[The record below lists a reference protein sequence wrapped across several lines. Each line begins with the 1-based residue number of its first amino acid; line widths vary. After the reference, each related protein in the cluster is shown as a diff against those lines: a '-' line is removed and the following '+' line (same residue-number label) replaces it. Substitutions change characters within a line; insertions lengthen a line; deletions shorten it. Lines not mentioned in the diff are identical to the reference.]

1 MKVMVRMRDALADD
15 NVLGRALPGPSWSSW
30 RILLCAAAGEVLDD
44 SEREVFK
51 RLTGREKEPGH
62 MCEVLLAVVGRRGGK
77 SKAAA
82 VFMVW
87 LACCCDWTSDL
98 SIGEHGIA
106 LIISPTERQSQVMA
120 DYIRAIIKNTPLLA
134 SLVEDET
141 QQVFK
146 LKRNVAI
153 EILAANAKWV
163 RGLTAIGIAM
173 DETAYLPSNEDA
185 ANSDISIL
193 EAVRPSAATTAA
205 PLVITSSP
213 STTQGIVHTLW
224 KKHFG
229 PDGSPDCIVV
239 QSDSR
244 GLNPTLRQSVVDKA
258 LADDAESA
266 SAEYLGQFRE
276 PLSAFISREIVMR
289 CVEVGRSERLVLP
302 GLEYQCFVDVSSGS
316 GTDYFAAAIGH
327 RARDDDRNVVVLDC
341 LFAERPPFDPL
352 ACIAALR
359 GHLERWRIK
368 TIVGDAYAGNF
379 VPSAF
384 AKHGITYLPAKL
396 SASELYLAALP
407 VFTSG
412 GVALLDNP
420 VLIEQLVNL
429 RRRIGQAGKES
440 VQHMRGQH
448 DDLANATCGLI
459 HMLTPAEGVAW
470 DYGGIG
476 VVTQPRSYVG
486 DGGEASETMQAWLAT
501 QNYTRAPDGG
511 LGRGGSGHRPGSVV
525 W

>member
-1 MKVMVRMRDALADD
+1 MRVLFTMRKALSDSQLLA
-15 NVLGRALPGPSWSSW
+15 RALPGPSWDAW
-30 RILLCAAAGEVLDD
+30 RILLIAAAGEALEEP
-44 SEREVFK
+44 EREVFK
-51 RLTGREKEPGH
+51 RLTNRDREPGH
-62 MCEVLLAVVGRRGGK
+62 MCELLLAVAGRRSGK

-82 VFMVW
+82 VFMTW
-87 LACCCDWTSDL
+87 LATCVDWTDCL
-98 SIGEHGIA
+98 SLGERGVA
-106 LIISPTERQSQVMA
+106 LIVAPTERQAGVTES
-120 DYIRAIIKNTPLLA
+120 YIRAIIDNAPLLA
-134 SLVEDET
+134 SLVEERT
-141 QQVFK
+141 QHVLT
-146 LKRNVAI
+146 LKRQTQI
-153 EILAANAKWV
+153 EVLAASGKWL
-163 RGLTAIGIAM
+163 RGFTSIGAAL
-173 DETAYLPSNEDA
+173 DESAYLPSNEDA

-193 EAVRPSAATTAA
+193 EAVRPAMATTGA
-205 PLVITSSP
+205 PLILTSSP
-213 STTQGIVHTLW
+213 ATTTGIVHTLW

-229 PDGSPDCIVV
+229 PDGSSDCIVV

-258 LADDAESA
+258 LAEDAESA
-266 SAEYLGQFRE
+266 GAEYLGQFRE

-302 GLEYQCFVDVSSGS
+302 MLEYQCFIDVSSGS

-327 RARDDDRNVVVLDC
+327 RARDHDRDLVVLDC

-352 ACIAALR
+352 ACIAALC
-359 GHLERWRIK
+359 GHLQRWRIK
-368 TIVGDAYAGNF
+368 QVVGDAYAGNF

-384 AKHGITYLPAKL
+384 AKHGVTYLPAKL

-486 DGGEASETMQAWLAT
+486 GEASETMQAWLAT

-511 LGRGGSGHRPGSVV
+511 LGRGSAHRPGSVV

>member
-1 MKVMVRMRDALADD
+1 MRVLFTMRKALSDSQLLA
-15 NVLGRALPGPSWSSW
+15 RALPGPSWDAW
-30 RILLCAAAGEVLDD
+30 RILLIAAAGEALEEP
-44 SEREVFK
+44 EREVFK
-51 RLTGREKEPGH
+51 RLTNRDREPGH
-62 MCEVLLAVVGRRGGK
+62 MCELLLAVAGRRSGK

-82 VFMVW
+82 VFMTW
-87 LACCCDWTSDL
+87 LATCVDWTDCL
-98 SIGEHGIA
+98 SLGERGVA
-106 LIISPTERQSQVMA
+106 LIVAPTERQAGVTES
-120 DYIRAIIKNTPLLA
+120 YIRAIIDNAPLLA
-134 SLVEDET
+134 SLVEERT
-141 QQVFK
+141 LHVLT
-146 LKRNVAI
+146 LKRQTQI
-153 EILAANAKWV
+153 EVLAASGKWL
-163 RGLTAIGIAM
+163 RGFTSIGAAL
-173 DETAYLPSNEDA
+173 DESAYLPSNEDA

-193 EAVRPSAATTAA
+193 EAVRPAMATTGA
-205 PLVITSSP
+205 PLILTSSP
-213 STTQGIVHTLW
+213 ATTTGIVHTLW

-229 PDGSPDCIVV
+229 PDGSSDCIVV

-258 LADDAESA
+258 LAEDAESA
-266 SAEYLGQFRE
+266 GAEYLGQFRE

-302 GLEYQCFVDVSSGS
+302 MLEYQCFIDVSSGS

-327 RARDDDRNVVVLDC
+327 RARDDDRDLVVLDC

-352 ACIAALR
+352 ACIAALC
-359 GHLERWRIK
+359 GHLQRWRIK
-368 TIVGDAYAGNF
+368 QVVGDAYAGNF

-384 AKHGITYLPAKL
+384 AKHGVTYLPAKL

-501 QNYTRAPDGG
+501 QNYGRVPDGG
-511 LGRGGSGHRPGSVV
+511 LGRGNPSRGGVA